1 MQWAEIHGINMGGFC
16 LSFPAH
22 PQDRGPSAGWSC
34 RPRDRPS
41 AACQSAWIRCGSPRW
56 WGWRAVRTAGTIP
69 RLARRL
75 RIHCPGWRLLEIMNY
90 WTRFPS
96 ICNEDHKIF
105 ANFYKLRNDS
115 PCLCLPDWMTS
126 SSVAPSL
133 VFLSLSLSIT
143 SFVKYFFR
151 REWQSDEACEFNLFM
166 NESLYH
172 HCLHQFHSRF
182 FFFFIIFHAFVWIQN
197 LHHLMLIP
205 YLEFSVS
212 LLDLLDD
219 LGIDLTL
226 HRRLQSSES
235 LYHILVRQMYR
246 ALLLEHAHRHSFARK
261 YRHFR
266 AVRKKSTMS
275 CMMKLS

>member
-96 ICNEDHKIF
+96 ICNEDYKIF

-182 FFFFIIFHAFVWIQN
+182 FFFFLSF
-197 LHHLMLIP
+197 
-205 YLEFSVS
+205 
-212 LLDLLDD
+212 
-219 LGIDLTL
+219 LTL
-226 HRRLQSSES
+226 SCEFKIFIISCSFLTWSLAYPSSIFLTTS
-235 LYHILVRQMYR
+235 G
-246 ALLLEHAHRHSFARK
+246 STW
-261 YRHFR
+261 HFIVAYNQVNHYIISWWDR
-266 AVRKKSTMS
+266 CTGHFS
-275 CMMKLS
+275 